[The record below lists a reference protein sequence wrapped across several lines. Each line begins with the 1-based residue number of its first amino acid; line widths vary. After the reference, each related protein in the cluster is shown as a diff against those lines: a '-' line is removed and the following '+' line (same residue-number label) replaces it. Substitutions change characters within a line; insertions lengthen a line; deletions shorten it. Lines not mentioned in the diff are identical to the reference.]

1 MQKLEIERYLE
12 KEFEEYLILRSP
24 KVIGEKKKDNTLLT
38 NWVEDLQGNE
48 IVCAD
53 DQFFCATHIDNIVE
67 MYYRVKEKGL
77 KGIYNVCAKTT
88 YTRLEMAEI
97 LAEKMRIK
105 PKIKKVKISEFEFPD
120 KRPLDCSMS
129 SEKLTSEIKYR
140 FKTIEETCIKIA
152 NNN

>member
-1 MQKLEIERYLE
+1 MNIYEGKEGFKDESVKPNPETIYGMQKLEIERYLE

-38 NWVEDLQGNE
+38 NWVEDLQKGNE

-105 PKIKKVKISEFEFPD
+105 PKIKKVKNLRVRIS
-120 KRPLDCSMS
+120 R
-129 SEKLTSEIKYR
+129 
-140 FKTIEETCIKIA
+140 
-152 NNN
+152 